1 MNLFQDGDSLK
12 WLSSPE
18 ESPTFVDWRRVT
30 DFYMKR
36 SAGVLMKIGN
46 FAWSLEDPSSEHQ
59 IICETQDFK
68 ESHDTAVYVRK
79 GVQSSFSGDPIIY
92 VHCEQSGWH
101 KQGSFTWFID
111 GYAVYG
117 VYLSLHLRLNS
128 RQGPVPR
135 IISSFQGYYYCSVD
149 SDNTSTPIFSPKV
162 LIRYPGVHTFILHMR
177 SKIPENSNCSDLV
190 SLELPFV
197 GEFNK
202 YLQANYQVGSRLFFK
217 KVNCSGSV
225 ISTYHHFYIFEDKG
239 DEKEL
244 QHIFERSMSSGNDSL
259 SESLERLNINKE
271 DISIK
276 STVSCSKDMSHYN
289 GHHLTWP
296 ETPIGQSTLPDEIC
310 ITGRPRV
317 TTPNED
323 RYLAVTAKRNRRST
337 ASDLSRQLS
346 SATGTTVSRQTV
358 YRRLGHIGL
367 YARRP
372 VRCVPLTAT
381 HCRLRLTWSR
391 EHALWTPQQWS
402 CVMFSD
408 ESRFSLQSDSRRT
421 FIWRAPGTR
430 YHQENTIER
439 HRYGGAGW
447 LVWGGIILGSRTDLH
462 VQSVTMTG
470 HIYRDVIL
478 EQHVRLFRG
487 AMGAEFLFM
496 DDNARPH
503 RANIVDECVQSGD
516 ITRMDWPAYSPDLNP
531 IGHVW
536 DMLGRRIAARQPPPT
551 CLPELR
557 RALLDEWCNIPQDQI
572 DNLILSMPRRCKACI
587 ASSGKHTP
595 C

>member
-1 MNLFQDGDSLK
+1 M
-12 WLSSPE
+12 
-18 ESPTFVDWRRVT
+18 RR
-30 DFYMKR
+30 
-36 SAGVLMKIGN
+36 G
-46 FAWSLEDPSSEHQ
+46 P
-59 IICETQDFK
+59 
-68 ESHDTAVYVRK
+68 
-79 GVQSSFSGDPIIY
+79 
-92 VHCEQSGWH
+92 HCGEALG
-101 KQGSFTWFID
+101 
-111 GYAVYG
+111 
-117 VYLSLHLRLNS
+117 L
-128 RQGPVPR
+128 GPVGLCFKM
-135 IISSFQGYYYCSVD
+135 SLVTHQLLWVFHDDY
-149 SDNTSTPIFSPKV
+149 
-162 LIRYPGVHTFILHMR
+162 HTH
-177 SKIPENSNCSDLV
+177 
-190 SLELPFV
+190 LE
-197 GEFNK
+197 EE
-202 YLQANYQVGSRLFFK
+202 YANDRK
-217 KVNCSGSV
+217 
-225 ISTYHHFYIFEDKG
+225 
-239 DEKEL
+239 
-244 QHIFERSMSSGNDSL
+244 
-259 SESLERLNINKE
+259 
-271 DISIK
+271 
-276 STVSCSKDMSHYN
+276 
-289 GHHLTWP
+289 P
-296 ETPIGQSTLPDEIC
+296 PDGADC
-310 ITGRPRV
+310 RPRV

-323 RYLAVTAKRNRRST
+323 RYLAVSVKRNRRST

-421 FIWRAPGTR
+421 LIWRASGTR

-503 RANIVDECVQSGD
+503 RANIVDECLQS
-516 ITRMDWPAYSPDLNP
+516 
-531 IGHVW
+531 
-536 DMLGRRIAARQPPPT
+536 
-551 CLPELR
+551 
-557 RALLDEWCNIPQDQI
+557 
-572 DNLILSMPRRCKACI
+572 
-587 ASSGKHTP
+587 
-595 C
+595 